1 MNNFCPEKDS
11 VGVAASTLPGRQKSL
26 LSAVHVD
33 SRKRGQEEKDIATSQ
48 QFRQEINY
56 LRPVDHRQK

>member
-26 LSAVHVD
+26 LSAAHMD
-33 SRKRGQEEKDIATSQ
+33 SRKRGQEEKDIATS
-48 QFRQEINY
+48 RI
-56 LRPVDHRQK
+56 